1 MGTVSP
7 RMTKNPQHHKEK
19 LNEVILALNNYL
31 ALPMITIIICM
42 ECIWFINDLLLLA
55 LRINTNSA
63 AKEEIEENK
72 SQMQSQLMQ
81 QNL

>member
-42 ECIWFINDLLLLA
+42 ECIWFINDLLLLKKKSKK
-55 LRINTNSA
+55 TNPKCKA
-63 AKEEIEENK
+63 N
-72 SQMQSQLMQ
+72 
-81 QNL
+81 